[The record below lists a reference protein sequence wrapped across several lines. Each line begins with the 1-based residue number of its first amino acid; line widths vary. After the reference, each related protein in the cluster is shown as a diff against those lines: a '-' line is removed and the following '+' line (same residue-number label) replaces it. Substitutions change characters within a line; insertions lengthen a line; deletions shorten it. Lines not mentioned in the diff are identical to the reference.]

1 MELLTNALSSNYLE
15 QMQEATPSDSLSMT
29 ANDGPSLQQ
38 VLTASLLIGLLAS
51 PASHSLSLGRVK
63 ELLAIRTD
71 GMANASQSNSSR
83 IVYGCVAK
91 RLLKI
96 DRTGGEQIVTFDV

>member
-1 MELLTNALSSNYLE
+1 
-15 QMQEATPSDSLSMT
+15 MT
-29 ANDGPSLQQ
+29 ANDQPTLQQ

-51 PASHSLSLGRVK
+51 PIRHSLSLGKVK
-63 ELLAIRTD
+63 ELLAARTD
-71 GMANASQSNSSR
+71 GLANASQPNSSR

-91 RLLKI
+91 RLLRI